1 MFACID
7 DRCAWEWAKLDLTR
21 NADVITNHMLANV
34 LHRKNTEEQSNS
46 RAVITWLCKSRETSF
61 SMCGLCAMLP
71 DEKRVNEMV
80 SFQEN
85 LENSI
90 ISL

>member
-46 RAVITWLCKSRETSF
+46 RAVIT
-61 SMCGLCAMLP
+61 CGYVKV
-71 DEKRVNEMV
+71 EKRH
-80 SFQEN
+80 FQCVGCVLCCQTKKE
-85 LENSI
+85 
-90 ISL
+90 